1 MTSYVNV
8 NIENLT
14 DYDLIYVDH
23 GFHKS
28 KFSDKSSWPKV
39 IHSNEKINI
48 RCQDNSMFYGCSGWV
63 QYTLNGQPLFFCFA
77 NPIGKKNQIEVGD
90 QFDIYHHMGSHYA
103 DDIEVKKYFEIDR
116 IKDKWVVI
124 DLYNTDG
131 KNSNAYFKLNKI
143 LDLKQVD
150 ESNIQ
155 MNDVERSFHSLSTAN
170 YRKYYKC
177 ASKTPDLVLGFVKSH
192 FKGLAFYKDK
202 IIFTHT
208 NLGVVLDGPG
218 KYLVSDQLNRSEQG
232 EIQFVHETEPK
243 NWHHPCGA
251 QACGSFMAMGNQES
265 ADGSKVSEIQI
276 YDIRNVQINKPA
288 NLIHRIPRAG
298 GVNGVAITKENTP
311 DGKYIIAAGEG
322 KVITIYK
329 STSSSLHDP
338 NNQFITLSTFELYQS
353 DKDEYKASGSG
364 LALITQKNGDIFLV
378 TLNDN
383 DNGGS
388 SKMNLYKLT
397 GFNDEGGKNIKCEMK
412 NSRDMPIDGV
422 SQTVRGLQY
431 RIAAITAFN
440 PILGATLSG
449 LLAKF
454 GVAYFNSS
462 FRWGKGLKITSED
475 KFEVYATDRNI
486 FPLSVLPVVGT
497 DKDFSLVIWDK
508 TNT

>member
-14 DYDLIYVDH
+14 EYDLIYVNH

-28 KFSDKSSWPKV
+28 KFSDKSGWPK
-39 IHSNEKINI
+39 IINSNKKTSV
-48 RCQDNSMFYGCSGWV
+48 RCQDDSMFYGCSGWV

-90 QFDIYHHMGSHYA
+90 QFDVYHHMGSHYA
-103 DDIEVKKYFEIDR
+103 DDLEVKRCLEINNRD
-116 IKDKWVVI
+116 DKWVVI

-131 KNSNAYFKLNKI
+131 RNSNAYFTLNRI
-143 LDLKQVD
+143 FDLKQVD

-155 MNDVERSFHSLSTAN
+155 MNDVEKAFNSLSTAN

-177 ASKTPDLVLGFVKSH
+177 ASQAPALVLGFVKSH

-208 NLGVVLDGPG
+208 NLGVVSDGPG
-218 KYLVSDQLNRSEQG
+218 KYLVSDKLNRSEQG
-232 EIQFVHETEPK
+232 GVQLVQDTKP
-243 NWHHPCGA
+243 NYWHHPCGS
-251 QACGSFMAMGNQES
+251 QACGSFMAMGTQES
-265 ADGSKVSEIQI
+265 ADGSKPSEVQI
-276 YDIRNVQINKPA
+276 YDIRNIQINKPA
-288 NLIHRIPRAG
+288 NLIHTIPRVG
-298 GVNGVAITKENTP
+298 GVNGIAITKESTP
-311 DGKYIIAAGEG
+311 DGKYIIAAGQG

-329 STSSSLHDP
+329 STSRSLHDSS
-338 NNQFITLSTFELYQS
+338 NKFINLSTFELYQG
-353 DKDEYKASGSG
+353 DKDEYNASGSG

-388 SKMNLYKLT
+388 SKMNLYRLI
-397 GFNDEGGKNIKCEMK
+397 GINDDGGKNIKCEMK
-412 NSRDMPIDGV
+412 NSRDMPVDGV
-422 SQTVRGLQY
+422 SQTIRGLQY
-431 RIAAITAFN
+431 RIAAITLFN
-440 PILGATLSG
+440 PVLGVTLSG

-454 GVAYFNSS
+454 GIAYFNSS

-486 FPLSVLPVVGT
+486 FPLSVLPVVGI
-497 DKDFSLVIWDK
+497 DKDFSLVVWDK